1 MELLNDIFPIII
13 YFLVAV
19 LLFVIIILITKLIST
34 VEKVNILLDDVEG
47 KSQKLNGLFDAI
59 EKVGDTIK
67 SANSKVSGLVA
78 KLVTT
83 VFKQKR
89 KNKKSNKEEV
99 EDDE

>member
-19 LLFVIIILITKLIST
+19 LLFVIILLVVRLIST

-59 EKVGDTIK
+59 ESVGKTIEG
-67 SANSKVSGLVA
+67 ANSKLTGLITKV
-78 KLVTT
+78 VGT
-83 VFKQKR
+83 VFKE
-89 KNKKSNKEEV
+89 KKKKAKEDEV
-99 EDDE
+99 HE